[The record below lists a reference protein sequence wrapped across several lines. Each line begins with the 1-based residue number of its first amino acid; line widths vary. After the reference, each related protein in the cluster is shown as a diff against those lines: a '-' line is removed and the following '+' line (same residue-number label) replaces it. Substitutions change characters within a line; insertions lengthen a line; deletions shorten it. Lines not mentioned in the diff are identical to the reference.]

1 MNLPA
6 EEREP
11 RRHLFFF
18 AEHSREKDKQHLI
31 SPITAAYSDHSSS
44 LK

>member
-11 RRHLFFF
+11 RRHLI
-18 AEHSREKDKQHLI
+18 AEHSRENDKQHLI
-31 SPITAAYSDHSSS
+31 SPIIAA
-44 LK
+44 